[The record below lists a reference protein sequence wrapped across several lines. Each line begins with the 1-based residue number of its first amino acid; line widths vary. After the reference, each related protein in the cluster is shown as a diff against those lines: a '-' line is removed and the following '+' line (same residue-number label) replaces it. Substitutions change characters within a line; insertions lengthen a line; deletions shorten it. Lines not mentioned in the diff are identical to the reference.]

1 MKNTV
6 IRFTDAYRVE
16 ITEEEVQLDALG
28 SDEVL
33 IESLYS
39 VISAGTELACLSGR
53 EFWFQFPRVPGY
65 ASVGTI
71 VAVGDRVGK
80 FGLGDVVLNYGGHQ
94 KVNRKSETEFLLKV
108 PDGMDLRLVPFTR
121 MATVAF
127 TAIRVSDIELGDDV
141 AVAGLGLVGNFA
153 AQLAGLQGGR
163 VTGVDLVDSRIEL
176 ARSCG
181 VELAVNPSR
190 EDATARFQ
198 ELTGGAGVHSLIDA
212 TGNSKAIISS
222 LPWIGKLGE
231 LILLGTPRGEVQG
244 DVTDML
250 SYVHLWPRGCV
261 TLKGAHE
268 WRYPVLHDP
277 FVKHSLERNT
287 RVVWRLQQEGK
298 LAMDKLITHVVRPED
313 AGIVYKGLRTE
324 NDKYIGVVF
333 DWT

>member
-6 IRFTDAYRVE
+6 IRFTDAYTVE
-16 ITEEEVQLDALG
+16 ITEEEVQLDTLG

-39 VISAGTELACLSGR
+39 VVSAGTELACLSGR

-71 VAVGDRVGK
+71 VAVGDRVEK
-80 FGLGDVVLNYGGHQ
+80 FGVGDVVLNYGGHQ

-250 SYVHLWPRGCV
+250 NYVHLWPRGCI